1 MIAAPSRPSIVG
13 MLKLRFIAP
22 LAVVAAAALPATAPA
37 AGSPAGNYSGYA
49 IHESL
54 PDWAPLDSEPFESR
68 LVMRISDHRGGMRL
82 TGLVATIRTFC
93 RQVMVKDVRIVKTD
107 FKGPRVSKGGSFAI
121 RVKGISFE
129 GQARNGVLE
138 GYASGGNDECGVEGV
153 KYRLRRVR
161 GL

>member
-1 MIAAPSRPSIVG
+1 
-13 MLKLRFIAP
+13 MLKLRLIAP
-22 LAVVAAAALPATAPA
+22 LAATVALAAALPATASA
-37 AGSPAGNYSGYA
+37 AGGGGPAGNYSGYA
-49 IHESL
+49 VHESL

-93 RQVMVKDVRIVKTD
+93 QQVMVKDVRIVKMD

-129 GQARNGVLE
+129 GKAHNGVLE

-153 KYRLRRVR
+153 KYRLKRVR